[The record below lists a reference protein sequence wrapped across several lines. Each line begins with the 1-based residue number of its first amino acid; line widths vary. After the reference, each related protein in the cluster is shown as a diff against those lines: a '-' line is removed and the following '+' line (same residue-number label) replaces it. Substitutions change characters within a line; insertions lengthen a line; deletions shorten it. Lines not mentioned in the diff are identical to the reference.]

1 MSATPPARRP
11 DPGFPRESGAMVLLR
26 RLGFDRLAWALRR
39 LHCPVPKDALVLE
52 VGSGG
57 NPYARS
63 NVLLDAFEDSIERY
77 HQPLVNDRPLVY
89 GLIECMPFRS
99 GVFDFVIASHVL
111 EHTTDPTRFL
121 GELQRVAAAGYIET
135 PDAFFER
142 INPWRFHRLEV
153 SDDDQGLVL
162 TAKDSWKPDPDVVTL
177 YERKVK
183 RDAGFRHLLTHYPES
198 FYVRHYWR
206 GGLSWRMT
214 NPGVPCDWPLPREL
228 ERDPHSGPAADSSV
242 RSSLRSL
249 ARALLSQRSRN
260 RHIALAALLRCPGC
274 GHEALEALP
283 AEIRCPACSA
293 HYEVRSGVPV
303 MFPPGHAPVAG

>member
-1 MSATPPARRP
+1 MR
-11 DPGFPRESGAMVLLR
+11 LLR
-26 RLGFDRLAWALRR
+26 RLRLDRLAWSMRR

-63 NVLLDAFEDSIERY
+63 NVLLDAFEDSVERY

-111 EHTTDPTRFL
+111 EHTTDPDRFL
-121 GELQRVAAAGYIET
+121 GELQRVATAGYIET

-153 SDDDQGLVL
+153 SDDAQGLVI
-162 TAKDSWKPDPDVVTL
+162 TRKGSWMPDPAVVEL

-183 RDAGFRHLLTHYPES
+183 RDPGFRHLLTHYPEA

-206 GGLSWRMT
+206 GTLPYRVT
-214 NPGVPCDWPLPREL
+214 NPAVDCSWQLPTEL
-228 ERDPHSGPAADSSV
+228 ERDPHSGPSADSPM
-242 RSSLRSL
+242 RAGLRNL
-249 ARALLSQRSRN
+249 ARAMLSQRSRN
-260 RHIALAALLRCPGC
+260 CHITLAALLRCPGC
-274 GHEALEALP
+274 GHEALEASP

-293 HYEVRSGVPV
+293 RYEVRSGVPV
-303 MFPPGHAPVAG
+303 MFPPGHALAAG